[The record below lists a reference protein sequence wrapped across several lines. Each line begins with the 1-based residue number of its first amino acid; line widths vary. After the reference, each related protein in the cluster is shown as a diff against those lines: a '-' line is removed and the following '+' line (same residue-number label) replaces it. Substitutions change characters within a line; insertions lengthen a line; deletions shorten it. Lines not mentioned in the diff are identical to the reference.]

1 METRTAPRLRTFGIL
16 ALIVITL
23 TGCGVVRVNELQQMT
38 AEDLAAQSDQFIC
51 DEGARIEIIS
61 SLPVVWIRELK
72 KRDLWSCVSQYRDDG
87 DATQV
92 IIQQD

>member
-1 METRTAPRLRTFGIL
+1 MIDRNIARLRMISVV
-16 ALIVITL
+16 ALVTVAL
-23 TGCGVVRVNELQQMT
+23 PGCGVVRVNELQQMT
-38 AEDLAAQSDQFIC
+38 AAELAAQSDQFIC
-51 DEGARIEIIS
+51 EEGARVEIIS

-92 IIQQD
+92 IIKQD